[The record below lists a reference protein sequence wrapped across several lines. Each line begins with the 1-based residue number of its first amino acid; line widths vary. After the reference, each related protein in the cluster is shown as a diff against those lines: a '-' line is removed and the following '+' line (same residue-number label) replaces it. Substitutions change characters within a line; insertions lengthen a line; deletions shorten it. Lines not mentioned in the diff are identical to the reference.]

1 MAVKANILANL
12 DKLPEALQVELLHYS
27 EYLVDRYGQ
36 EIQTEKV
43 TKRGGL
49 GALKGK
55 IWISDDFDEPLE
67 EMKEYM
73 E

>member
-1 MAVKANILANL
+1 MILKDRLLTNL
-12 DKLPEALQVELLHYS
+12 DKLPEDLQREVLHYS
-27 EYLVDRYGQ
+27 EYLVSRYGQ
-36 EIQTEKV
+36 ENQESTV

-55 IWISDDFDEPLE
+55 IWMSDDFDEPLE